1 MSQDEPGA
9 HGQDPVAARR
19 RLREVTLVF
28 LKLGLIAF
36 GGPAAHTAMMRD
48 ELVRRR
54 GWVSDQRFVDL
65 MGATN
70 LIPGPN
76 STELAIHLGYDR
88 ARWRGLIAAGVC
100 FILPAALMVTALAW
114 AYVTYGST
122 PAAEGLLYGIVP
134 AVIAIIAHALFGML
148 RTVVKTVWLGVL
160 AAAALAA
167 YLLGVNELLVLAAG
181 AVLAATARALR
192 RPPGRGAAHGVLAA
206 PLLTFGGSPMIG
218 GLPVFGDPTG
228 GQLLQLFATML
239 KIGSV
244 LYGSGYVLLAFLRG
258 DFVDRLGWITN
269 QQLIDAVSVGQVT
282 PGPVFTTAT
291 FVGYMIAGPLGA
303 FLATVAIFLPS
314 FVFVGLLTKLTD
326 KLRSSEWTSA
336 LLDGLNAAAL
346 ALMAGVSYELGR
358 TAIIDPLTAVIAV
371 VTLVLLWKTRLN
383 NAWFIAGGAAI
394 GIAHALLF

>member
-1 MSQDEPGA
+1 MSRDRPERGDSPA
-9 HGQDPVAARR
+9 AARR
-19 RLREVTLVF
+19 RLGEVILVF

-76 STELAIHLGYDR
+76 STELAIHLGFDR
-88 ARWRGLIAAGVC
+88 AGRRGLIAAGVC

-114 AYVTYGST
+114 GYVTYGTT
-122 PAAEGLLYGIVP
+122 PAVEGLLYGVVP
-134 AVIAIIAHALFGML
+134 AVIAIIAHALFGLL
-148 RTVVKTVWLGVL
+148 RTVIKNLWLGLL
-160 AAAALAA
+160 AVAALTA

-181 AVLAATARALR
+181 AVLAAAARLTR
-192 RPPGRGAAHGVLAA
+192 RPPSRDRLHAMIAA
-206 PLLTFGGSPMIG
+206 PLLALGGSP
-218 GLPVFGDPTG
+218 LFPDPTG
-228 GQLLQLFATML
+228 GQLAQLFITML

-258 DFVDRLGWITN
+258 DFVDRLGWITG
-269 QQLIDAVSVGQVT
+269 QQLTDAVSIGQVT

-291 FVGYMIAGPLGA
+291 FIGYLIAGPVGA

-326 KLRSSEWTSA
+326 KLRSSQWTAA

-346 ALMAGVSYELGR
+346 ALMAGVSYHLGR
-358 TAIIDPLTAVIAV
+358 TAIIDPLTAAIAV
-371 VTLVLLWKTRLN
+371 VTLVLVWKTRLN

-394 GIAHALLF
+394 GIAYTLLG